1 MIYIHRILYNS
12 VYIYHHIISISLII
26 YIDLYHNQNYLSTWV
41 LRVLIFVHGFVENL
55 VFLSDTAPCRG
66 FPEMGMPYKWMF
78 FSCFFDGKS
87 YANMNEQGY
96 KPPFLHLPE
105 IGLNSLRCLHFLIHQ
120 L

>member
-1 MIYIHRILYNS
+1 MSDMIWFFWEGLNVIYIHRILYNS

-78 FSCFFDGKS
+78 FSCFLME
-87 YANMNEQGY
+87 NPTQ
-96 KPPFLHLPE
+96 
-105 IGLNSLRCLHFLIHQ
+105 I
-120 L
+120 